1 VLSDDAL
8 LDGAPLEGALLAP
21 LAALPLG
28 WLGVELELELD
39 APPEA
44 ELGGVAG
51 VVGVALE
58 ELEEL
63 SRFDASTETEPDGL
77 LGVVV
82 EPADEDAAPEGGV
95 VRDTARSPAS
105 WSQPAIRPAPSA
117 RETAT
122 ARVDSFMN
130 ASLVGV
136 GLTEQGTGLLT

>member
-1 VLSDDAL
+1 M
-8 LDGAPLEGALLAP
+8 
-21 LAALPLG
+21 
-28 WLGVELELELD
+28 LELELD

-51 VVGVALE
+51 VALE

-63 SRFDASTETEPDGL
+63 SRFDASMDTEPDGV

-82 EPADEDAAPEGGV
+82 EPADEDEEPGV
-95 VRDTARSPAS
+95 VRETARSPS
-105 WSQPAIRPAPSA
+105 RSQPAIIPAPSA

-136 GLTEQGTGLLT
+136 